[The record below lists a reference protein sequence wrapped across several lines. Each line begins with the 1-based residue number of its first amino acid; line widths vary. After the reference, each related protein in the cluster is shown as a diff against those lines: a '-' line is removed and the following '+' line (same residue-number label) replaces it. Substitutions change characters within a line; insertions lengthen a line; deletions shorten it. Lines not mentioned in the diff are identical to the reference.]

1 MRLEKLWDNGK
12 CNLSFCKAAF
22 HMKGRHHLVCMRT
35 SYSYQLERGRL
46 KKKKRASE
54 QVFPVFAEAQ
64 IRTKELLDKQLITQ
78 SPEALQI
85 SNNRKPKKKKREW
98 PNEFSTVFLL
108 SSKSYRVGW
117 IS

>member
-1 MRLEKLWDNGK
+1 
-12 CNLSFCKAAF
+12 
-22 HMKGRHHLVCMRT
+22 MKGRHHLVCMRT

-85 SNNRKPKKKKREW
+85 SNNRKQKKKKKREW